1 MHHNYGVISGR
12 RTSTDCVWPATMV
25 AGRLYNLLWRTS
37 ASSHLV
43 QCSVPTSEAILKKN
57 VPVS

>member
-12 RTSTDCVWPATMV
+12 RTSTDCVCPVTLV
-25 AGRLYNLLWRTS
+25 EGRLYNLLWRAS

-43 QCSVPTSEAILKKN
+43 ECNVPTSEAILK
-57 VPVS
+57 

>member
-12 RTSTDCVWPATMV
+12 HISTDCVWPVTLV
-25 AGRLYNLLWRTS
+25 AGRLHNLLWRVS

-43 QCSVPTSEAILKKN
+43 QCNVPTSEAILKK
-57 VPVS
+57 V